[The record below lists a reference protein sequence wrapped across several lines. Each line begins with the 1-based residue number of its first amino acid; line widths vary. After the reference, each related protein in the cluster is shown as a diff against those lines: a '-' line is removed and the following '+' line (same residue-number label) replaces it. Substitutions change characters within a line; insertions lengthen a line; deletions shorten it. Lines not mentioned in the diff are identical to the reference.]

1 MAPLGEGSDAARLLA
16 LLAGESSNETFQT
29 FDDSPAKRN
38 HLSKKLY
45 GTLDQHWPN
54 LLAIN
59 DAGASINFMV
69 NQGDGEGRTSA
80 NVTRVRAL
88 FVDLDG
94 SPMQPVL
101 DGPLAPHATV
111 ESSPGKGHAY
121 WLVEGVALSEFKR
134 FQKALASMFEGDTK
148 VSDLSRVMRL
158 PGTLHQKGE
167 THQCKLLSLNEW
179 PPYTRQQVV
188 EAFGFDQATA
198 SPSQGKLTVADG
210 SIAVGERNS
219 RLFELARSFVNKGF
233 TDEQVLDRIQVVNA
247 RKCELPLCASE
258 VDKIVASAV
267 GYGPSGYLNLPVR
280 IFDSLAYRGLSH
292 AARTIAATAYRRYN
306 GENNGNIALPFS
318 DFRIEFTRR
327 QSFYDARAEV
337 VAAGLITKVRNR
349 RYNEWGGRHP
359 DLYEVALSPPCGPI
373 MGRSAVN

>member
-1 MAPLGEGSDAARLLA
+1 MAGTGEGSDAARLLA

-29 FDDSPAKRN
+29 FDESPAKRK
-38 HLSKKLY
+38 HLAKKLY
-45 GTLDQHWPN
+45 GTLQNHWPT
-54 LLAIN
+54 LLALN
-59 DAGASINFMV
+59 AEGASVNFMV
-69 NQGDGEGRTSA
+69 NQGDGKDRTSA

-121 WLVEGVALSEFKR
+121 WLVEGVALNDFKR
-134 FQKALASMFEGDTK
+134 FQQALALKFKGDTK
-148 VSDLSRVMRL
+148 VSDLGRVMRL

-167 THQCKLLSLNEW
+167 AQPCKLLSLHEW
-179 PPYTRQQVV
+179 PPYTRRHVV
-188 EAFGFDQATA
+188 EAFGLDQASVA
-198 SPSQGKLTVADG
+198 PSPSKLTVADG

-233 TDEQVLDRIQVVNA
+233 TEEQVLDRIQLVNV
-247 RKCELPLCASE
+247 RKCEAPLCASE
-258 VDKIVASAV
+258 VDKIVSSAV
-267 GYGPSGYLNLPVR
+267 TYGPSGYLNLPVR
-280 IFDSLAYRGLSH
+280 VFDSLAYRGLSH

-318 DFRIEFTRR
+318 DFQIEFSRR
-327 QSFYDARAEV
+327 QSFYGARAEV
-337 VAAGLITKVRNR
+337 VAAGLIRLVQKR

-359 DLYEVALSPPCGPI
+359 DLYEIVLSPPSGPI
-373 MGRSAVN
+373 MERSAGN